1 MEPTEASD
9 EIGILV
15 MSALPYR
22 LSVGVM
28 LFNSA
33 GLVFVGRRKNKRL
46 AEHSAPGFEWQMPQG
61 GIDRGEDPLAAARRE
76 LKEETNISSTWLIAE
91 SSQWYTYDLPEAI
104 SKSAWKGRYKGQT
117 QKWFAL
123 AFAGDES
130 EIDIHHPAGG
140 HKPEFDAWRW
150 ERMERLADLIVPF
163 KRPVYEQVVAE
174 FSKVVKK

>member
-1 MEPTEASD
+1 
-9 EIGILV
+9 
-15 MSALPYR
+15 MSPPPYR

-33 GLVFVGRRKNKRL
+33 GLVFVGRLKNKRL
-46 AEHSAPGFEWQMPQG
+46 TELSAPGFEWQMPQG

-76 LKEETNISSTWLIAE
+76 LKEETNISSTRLIAE
-91 SSQWYTYDLPEAI
+91 SSQWYTYDLPEGI

-123 AFAGDES
+123 AFEGDES
-130 EIDIHHPAGG
+130 EIDIHHPDGG

-150 ERMERLADLIVPF
+150 ERMERLAELIVPF

-174 FSKVVKK
+174 FANLNK